1 MDSLLI
7 KGATPL
13 SGEVRVSGAKN
24 ACLPMFAAALLTD
37 EKCVLKN
44 VPNLSDVRF
53 MADIVRAVG
62 AEVSNPSEGVWE
74 ICAKNL
80 SHIAPYELVRK
91 MRASICLLGPLSAR
105 MKKAEVSL
113 PGGCVIGARPVDLHI
128 KGMRALGAKVEI
140 ERGYIC
146 VDARKMRGAQVYLGG
161 RFGSTVTGTANIV
174 MAAVSIPGT
183 TVIENAACEPEIA
196 DLCAMLEKMGA
207 IIEGAGSPTISITGV
222 PRLCGAT
229 HSVMPDRIEAGTWIT
244 AALASRGKVLIRDAQ
259 KKYLGSFLDVL
270 ERAECPVKAKSPSSI
285 YVDASDLKLRPI
297 EAITLPYPGLP
308 TDLQAQL
315 CALMTQAD
323 GISIITERIYPE
335 RFMHVPELA
344 QMGANIAREGPSAI
358 ISGGTKL
365 SGAPVMA
372 SDLRASAALVIAALA
387 ASGETLIHRV
397 YHIDRG
403 YEKIDEKLA
412 SLGARVERLK
422 DAEYQTR

>member
-128 KGMRALGAKVEI
+128 KGMRARGAKVEI

-323 GISIITERIYPE
+323 GISIVTERIYPE

-344 QMGANIAREGPSAI
+344 RMGANIAREGPSAI

-422 DAEYQTR
+422 GAE

>member
-37 EKCVLKN
+37 EKCILKN

-315 CALMTQAD
+315 CALMTQAG

-344 QMGANIAREGPSAI
+344 RMGANIAREGPSAI

>member
-229 HSVMPDRIEAGTWIT
+229 HSVMPDRIETGTWIT

-323 GISIITERIYPE
+323 GISIVTERIYPE

-344 QMGANIAREGPSAI
+344 RMGANIAREGPSAI

-422 DAEYQTR
+422 GAE

>member
-37 EKCVLKN
+37 EKCILKN

-196 DLCAMLEKMGA
+196 DLCVMLEKMGA

-344 QMGANIAREGPSAI
+344 RMGANIAREGPSAI

>member
-91 MRASICLLGPLSAR
+91 MRARICLLGPFSAR

-344 QMGANIAREGPSAI
+344 RMGANIAREGPSAI

>member
-244 AALASRGKVLIRDAQ
+244 AALASRGKVLISDAQ

-344 QMGANIAREGPSAI
+344 RMGANIAREGPSAI